1 MDFLKIAF
9 GSGVNL
15 SKIKN
20 WESVPIDRVK
30 NSAEIAAIVIQ
41 NKDPNAQKQAQALRD
56 QSGFSIPII
65 EVDRQVSTADR
76 EKIVDLAKIMNR
88 KWCQVF

>member
-41 NKDPNAQKQAQALRD
+41 NKDPNAQK
-56 QSGFSIPII
+56 
-65 EVDRQVSTADR
+65 
-76 EKIVDLAKIMNR
+76 
-88 KWCQVF
+88 